1 MTMNAL
7 QALRE
12 ADIPHYYVYISALD
26 RYFGTGYS
34 PNLYLY
40 TPASLVDLAK
50 ALPELR
56 YPHLEGWDIA
66 VDEQE
71 RCVYIRCGD
80 TAGPDITPS
89 FTVLG
94 MYYDPVRDTFYDP
107 NDAYGDL
114 RLPVAKATR
123 KSAPLRTMIE
133 GAVLCARYPYESAQ
147 MDLSEGPKRTEL
159 LPEAQRMI
167 LTDILTGDSPW
178 DGLQFLLDEGFIDA
192 YWPDLA
198 SMDTV
203 DHTKDHH
210 PEGNVWTHSLE
221 TLKYRK
227 TRDLT
232 LTLGLLFHDVG
243 KPMAIPT
250 RDRVFDKHANIGA
263 DMARRFLRRL
273 EFPSEIVDDVGWLVW
288 NHMFPGALHRL
299 PLNRTESLMSS
310 ALFPVLLELYRCDL
324 SSSYRGPDGYYRACK
339 IYRSF
344 LKHRANPFRASDGKK
359 LVKLYVE

>member
-1 MTMNAL
+1 MTMDAF
-7 QALRE
+7 QALRD
-12 ADIPHYYVYISALD
+12 AGIPHYFTYISALD
-26 RYFGTGYS
+26 RYFRTGFS
-34 PNLYLY
+34 PNVYIY

-50 ALPELR
+50 VLPELR
-56 YPHLEGWDIA
+56 YPHLDRWDIA
-66 VDEQE
+66 VDEND
-71 RCVYIRCGD
+71 RTIYIRCGD
-80 TAGPDITPS
+80 AAAPTGSAS
-89 FTVLG
+89 FTAFNI
-94 MYYDPVRDTFYDP
+94 YYDPVTDTFYDP
-107 NDAYGDL
+107 TDSYSDL
-114 RLPVAKATR
+114 RQPAAQATR
-123 KSAPLRTMIE
+123 RAPPLRTLIE
-133 GAVLCARYPYESAQ
+133 GAVLLARYPFHDVH
-147 MDLSEGPKRTEL
+147 MHLSEPPKREEL
-159 LPEAQRMI
+159 LPEEQRMI
-167 LTDILTGDSPW
+167 LTDILTGSSPW
-178 DGLQFLLDEGFIDA
+178 EGLQLLLEEGFIDA
-192 YWPDLA
+192 YWPDLS
-198 SMDTV
+198 SMDSV

-263 DMARRFLRRL
+263 DIARSFLRKL
-273 EFPSEIVDDVGWLVW
+273 EFDAAVVDDVGWLVW

-299 PLNRTESLMSS
+299 PVNRTESLMASE
-310 ALFPVLLELYRCDL
+310 LFPLLLELYRCDL

-344 LKHRANPFRASDGKK
+344 LKHRANPFRANDGKK